1 MKHIIL
7 PVALGL
13 AISAQAADISLTVD
27 PYAGTDTISRMVYG
41 QFAEHLGACV
51 YEGIWVGE
59 DSPIPNT
66 KGYRNDALEALRELK
81 VPVLRWPGGCFADD
95 YHWRDGIGDPAKRPT
110 LINNNWGGTQED
122 NSFGTHEFF
131 NLCEMLG
138 IEPYLSVNIGSGAVQ
153 EAAQW
158 IEYVTAPNGP
168 MAAERAANG
177 RREPW
182 KLKYVGIGNESWGCG
197 GSMRP
202 EYYSDVYRR
211 YSTYMRNQPGNTL
224 YRIASGASDY
234 DYNWTTVLMDRVG
247 AGRMDGLSL
256 HYYTV
261 EDGSNKG
268 TSTGFDDDKYYST
281 LGKAL
286 EIDTV
291 IRRHIAIMDEKDPK
305 AHVGLMVDE
314 WGTWYDEEPGTTP
327 GHLFQQNTMR
337 DAMVAALTLDIFH
350 RYSERVRMANIAQIA
365 NVLQAMWL
373 TKGEK
378 FLLTPTYHV
387 FRMYLPHQDAVN
399 IPLDIKAPVFKAA
412 NGRPVVEFD
421 ATASRAADGSVSI
434 TLVNPML
441 KESDKVAIDLPG
453 IKGLDIERAEILT
466 ASAPQ
471 AMNTF
476 EKPDAVAPAP
486 FKDVKA
492 KGSHL
497 DAKLPPLSIVT
508 ITLRPRK

>member
-1 MKHIIL
+1 
-7 PVALGL
+7 
-13 AISAQAADISLTVD
+13 
-27 PYAGTDTISRMVYG
+27 
-41 QFAEHLGACV
+41 
-51 YEGIWVGE
+51 
-59 DSPIPNT
+59 
-66 KGYRNDALEALRELK
+66 
-81 VPVLRWPGGCFADD
+81 
-95 YHWRDGIGDPAKRPT
+95 
-110 LINNNWGGTQED
+110 
-122 NSFGTHEFF
+122 
-131 NLCEMLG
+131 
-138 IEPYLSVNIGSGAVQ
+138 
-153 EAAQW
+153 
-158 IEYVTAPNGP
+158 
-168 MAAERAANG
+168 
-177 RREPW
+177 
-182 KLKYVGIGNESWGCG
+182 
-197 GSMRP
+197 MRP

-261 EDGSNKG
+261 EDWSNKG

-466 ASAPQ
+466 ASVPQ